1 MDKDNDEITQ
11 SMETVEEDTTL
22 VGLLGEIDDDALKN
36 TLGNLLDLCGN
47 TLESSEDSEPK
58 KDIEF
63 VISSGGGN
71 VHHMFAIYDMMNR
84 IKKERDISTYGF
96 GQVASA
102 AVLILAAGTKGK
114 RYISPNT
121 RVLLHNCS
129 SQFVGTTPTITSS
142 FRELNIMESMM
153 ISLLSDNSF
162 LPEAEI
168 REMFSKNVDDYFSA
182 EEAIKMGLADKIV

>member
-1 MDKDNDEITQ
+1 MDKCDDEATQ
-11 SMETVEEDTTL
+11 SMEAIEEDTAL
-22 VGLLGEIDDDALKN
+22 VGLLGEIDDDALKSIF
-36 TLGNLLDLCGN
+36 GNLLDLCGN

-58 KDIEF
+58 RDIEF
-63 VISSGGGN
+63 VISSTGGN
-71 VHHMFAIYDMMNR
+71 VHHMFAIYDMMNK

-129 SQFVGTTPTITSS
+129 SQHVGTTPTITSS
-142 FRELNIMESMM
+142 FQELNIMESMM
-153 ISLLSDNSF
+153 IKLLSGNSF
-162 LPEAEI
+162 LSEAKI
-168 REMFSKNVDDYFSA
+168 REMFSKNVDEYFSA
-182 EEAIKMGLADKIV
+182 EEAIKMGIADKIV